1 MKSIFKRCLLVILF
15 MLNLSTLFLDWQI
28 IEGLTS
34 RSGVLILSSNIVLSG
49 IILCTYFFSLL
60 FFKKSKK
67 LFFITGLCSLSMLA
81 ALEISKFE
89 SYGRFNNQAIGVYL
103 GLLTMIVTISSFVFL
118 LRKETFECNK

>member
-1 MKSIFKRCLLVILF
+1 MKSIVKRCLLGVLF
-15 MLNLSTLFLDWQI
+15 ILNLSTLFLDWQI

-34 RSGVLILSSNIVLSG
+34 RSGVLILSSNIMLSG
-49 IILCTYFFSLL
+49 IILCMYFLSLL
-60 FFKKSKK
+60 FFKKSKI

-89 SYGRFNNQAIGVYL
+89 SYGRFNNPAIGVYL

-118 LRKETFECNK
+118 LRKETFERNK